1 MVIYIKELIF
11 FIDQNKF
18 VVEAISEQKVIL
30 SKLLRQHM
38 ADQPLQ
44 RKFPLAITDQLEA
57 MNKDITPET
66 RDKYVR
72 IVI

>member
-1 MVIYIKELIF
+1 
-11 FIDQNKF
+11 
-18 VVEAISEQKVIL
+18 
-30 SKLLRQHM
+30 M

>member
-1 MVIYIKELIF
+1 
-11 FIDQNKF
+11 
-18 VVEAISEQKVIL
+18 
-30 SKLLRQHM
+30 M

-44 RKFPLAITDQLEA
+44 RKFPLATTDQLEA